1 VKVLVDTPI
10 WSYALR
16 TRQTEYSYEIDQL
29 ESLIKDQR
37 VLIIG
42 PIRQEILSGYS
53 DLKKFKELREKLS
66 YFENSLIQDSD
77 YESAAEMCNQC
88 RKKGI
93 QGSHIDFLIC
103 AVANRLDVPIFT
115 TDKDFFQYRKVLSI
129 KLFDLQPS
137 QRQNAADR

>member
-1 VKVLVDTPI
+1 VKVLVDTPV

-16 TRQTEYSYEIDQL
+16 TRQKDYPNEIEQL

-53 DLKKFKELREKLS
+53 DFKKFEKLKEKLS

-103 AVANRLDVPIFT
+103 AVANRLDVPILT
-115 TDKDFFQYRKVLSI
+115 TDKDFFLYRKILAI
-129 KLFDLQPS
+129 KLFELQPS
-137 QRQNAADR
+137 QPHNAADK